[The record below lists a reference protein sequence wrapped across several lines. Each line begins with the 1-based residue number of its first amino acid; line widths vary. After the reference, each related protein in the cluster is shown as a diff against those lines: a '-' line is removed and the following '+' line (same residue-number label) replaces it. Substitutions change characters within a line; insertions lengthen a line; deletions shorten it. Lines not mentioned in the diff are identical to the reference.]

1 LHLLPPGLLAVG
13 FRVHSGD
20 IYHVSWANL
29 EVAEVKNAT
38 IEACFVVGVAS
49 EAAGVGEDA
58 AEASPAPVPVP
69 SSTLLEIMWI
79 NGSSA
84 FLVVKAGSD
93 LPSLPEGWVVKP
105 LEEIEET
112 RRLKR
117 LPPSG
122 IETETDGHEGAPAK
136 RVKTENE
143 GEKN

>member
-1 LHLLPPGLLAVG
+1 MYLLPPVAVG
-13 FRVHSGD
+13 FRVHTGD

-49 EAAGVGEDA
+49 EAGVGEDA
-58 AEASPAPVPVP
+58 AEASPAPVP

-84 FLVVKAGSD
+84 FLVVQAGSD

-122 IETETDGHEGAPAK
+122 IETATDGHEGAPAK
-136 RVKTENE
+136 RVKIENE